1 MAGHDKVTA
10 QGKRFLKELQ
20 KLSEKQVRVGL
31 KRGKKGKRHNGTSSQ
46 TDLVDIALYNELGTS
61 TIPARPFFA
70 QTVQVHEEEIREAAV
85 SEAAKVLRGN
95 EKAQQAFRE
104 IGTDV
109 QKKVQKRIDEGQF
122 VPNAPSTI
130 KRKGHDHPLIDTGT
144 MRDSISYTVC
154 EKGEYD

>member
-61 TIPARPFFA
+61 TIPSRPFLA
-70 QTVQVHEEEIREAAV
+70 QTVQMHEEEIKEMAATEV
-85 SEAAKVLRGN
+85 SQALLG
-95 EKAQQAFRE
+95 EKDSQQAFE
-104 IGTDV
+104 VIGEDV
-109 QKKVQKRIDEGQF
+109 RKKVQNRIDEGQF

-130 KRKGHDHPLIDTGT
+130 RRKGHDHPLIDTGT
-144 MRDSISYTVC
+144 MRDSISYTIC

>member
-31 KRGKKGKRHNGTSSQ
+31 KRGKKGKRHNGMPSKA
-46 TDLVDIALYNELGTS
+46 DLVEIAL
-61 TIPARPFFA
+61 
-70 QTVQVHEEEIREAAV
+70 QVHEEEIREAAV

-144 MRDSISYTVC
+144 MRDSISYTIC

>member
-61 TIPARPFFA
+61 TIPSRPFLA
-70 QTVQVHEEEIREAAV
+70 QTVQMHEEEIKEMAATEV
-85 SEAAKVLRGN
+85 SQALLG
-95 EKAQQAFRE
+95 EKDSQQAFE
-104 IGTDV
+104 VIGEDV
-109 QKKVQKRIDEGQF
+109 RKKVQNRIDEGQF